1 MSIRLRLTLWYTGIL
16 AVTLLTLGFAI
27 YFTLSAS
34 LYGDLK
40 GKMKV
45 EADKVMSSIQPTLV
59 QSRRG
64 ISVTLSLPPLD
75 TFETGMVM
83 QVLDPN
89 GEVVDQSGNSALE
102 LPNTIEAA
110 ERASEGSKY
119 YESLLFGN
127 TAVLVHNIPIIY
139 DTQYRGVL
147 RVAGNKEPIVNSL
160 RSLKY
165 TFILVGFFIVFLAA
179 SIGWFLAR
187 KALRPI
193 EGVIDAAN
201 RIEKSA
207 DLDRRIDYEGPSDE
221 IGRLTDT
228 INGMLSRIQTMYSEL
243 DDAYSAQRRF
253 VSDASHEL
261 RTPLTTIRGNVE
273 LLEKVWK
280 SAANKGEMNSVDGEN
295 VEMSLEAMRDISDE
309 AERMSRMVN
318 DLLSLARAD
327 AGQVM
332 QKGPVELKP
341 LVDEVVRKAQFLP
354 RTVEW
359 IVGDTSLL
367 IGLSVNGSKDHLQQ
381 LLFIFIENGF
391 KYTDDG
397 SVTLD
402 FIRRERQVGFRISD
416 TGIGMEKDEIPHIF
430 ERFYRADPSRG
441 TKSGTGLGLSIAK
454 WIIDEHGG
462 SVEVMTQKDH
472 GTTFVVWL
480 PIGLSLPS

>member
-1 MSIRLRLTLWYTGIL
+1 L

-40 GKMKV
+40 GKMETEGRKV
-45 EADKVMSSIQPTLV
+45 LAQVKPVLV
-59 QSRRG
+59 QTRTG
-64 ISVTLSLPPLD
+64 LQWQLSLPQLD
-75 TFETGMVM
+75 YFRTGMVM
-83 QVLDPN
+83 QILRPN
-89 GEVVDQSGNSALE
+89 GDFVDQSLNLSVPLPHTTNTLEKSTKINPFYETISAE
-102 LPNTIEAA
+102 NT
-110 ERASEGSKY
+110 S
-119 YESLLFGN
+119 
-127 TAVLVHNIPIIY
+127 VLVYNYPIPVNNELQLI
-139 DTQYRGVL
+139 L
-147 RVAGNKEPIVNSL
+147 RVASNKETIDNSL

-280 SAANKGEMNSVDGEN
+280 SDANKGEMNSVDGEN

>member
-1 MSIRLRLTLWYTGIL
+1 
-16 AVTLLTLGFAI
+16 
-27 YFTLSAS
+27 
-34 LYGDLK
+34 
-40 GKMKV
+40 
-45 EADKVMSSIQPTLV
+45 
-59 QSRRG
+59 
-64 ISVTLSLPPLD
+64 
-75 TFETGMVM
+75 MVM
-83 QVLDPN
+83 QVLKPN
-89 GEVVDQSGNSALE
+89 GEVFKESGNSVLS
-102 LPNTIEAA
+102 LPNTIETAR
-110 ERASEGSKY
+110 RASDGNSY
-119 YESLLFGN
+119 FESTLFGN
-127 TAVLVHNIPIIY
+127 TAVLVNNIPIFY
-139 DTQYRGVL
+139 DNQYLGVL
-147 RVAGNKEPIVNSL
+147 RVAGNKETINNSL

-165 TFILVGFFIVFLAA
+165 TFILVGFFIVLLAA

-193 EGVIDAAN
+193 ERVIDAAN

-207 DLDRRIDYEGPSDE
+207 DLDRRIDYIGPSDE

-228 INGMLSRIQTMYSEL
+228 VNGMLSRIQTMYSEL

-280 SAANKGEMNSVDGEN
+280 AAASKGEMNSVDFEN
-295 VEMSLEAMRDISDE
+295 VTMSLEAMRDISDE

-332 QKGPVELKP
+332 HKTSVELKP

-354 RTVEW
+354 RTAEW
-359 IVGDTSLL
+359 IVGDTSPL
-367 IGLSVNGSKDHLQQ
+367 IGLNVNGSKDHLQQ
-381 LLFIFIENGF
+381 LLFIFIENGL
-391 KYTDDG
+391 KYTDEG

-402 FIRRERQVGFRISD
+402 FIRREQLIGFRISD
-416 TGIGMEKDEIPHIF
+416 TGIGMDKEEVPHIF
-430 ERFYRADPSRG
+430 ERFYRADLSRG

-454 WIIDEHGG
+454 WIIDEHAG

-472 GTTFVVWL
+472 GTTFVIWL
-480 PIGLSLPS
+480 PTVLSLSSQP